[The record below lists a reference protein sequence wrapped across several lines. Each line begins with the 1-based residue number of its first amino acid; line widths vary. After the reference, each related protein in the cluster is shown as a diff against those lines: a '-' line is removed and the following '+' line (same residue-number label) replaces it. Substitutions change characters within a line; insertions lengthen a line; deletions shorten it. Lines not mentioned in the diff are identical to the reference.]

1 MVAGETS
8 AVAGETTAVAVAV
21 AAARAGPQAMT
32 AGDRAL
38 EVAALSLLTWS
49 GRRASV
55 QLHCDQLL
63 IVRQ

>member
-1 MVAGETS
+1 MVAGET
-8 AVAGETTAVAVAV
+8 TAVAV

-32 AGDRAL
+32 AVDRAL

-49 GRRASV
+49 GRLASV